1 MKNKERGNFM
11 KILFIGNSHTFVH
24 YVPLRVK
31 AYLEEN
37 GLQADVVMQT
47 HPGMGLDWHLKQSP
61 TYFNL
66 IYGDYDAVVLQ
77 HNAHPFPGKESLLS
91 SGIEMKKLIPEKT
104 KVYLYM
110 TWSEKNNPEGQ
121 AIMSESYE
129 ELGEKI
135 GAAICPVGEI
145 WWKVKENYPDELYF
159 DDGEHTSVFGASLA
173 AVVIARTFLNKDMD
187 IEECYKDAKKL
198 QELKMDDRLIDM
210 TMKDG
215 QYDMCPLKD
224 I

>member
-37 GLQADVVMQT
+37 GVQADVVMQT
-47 HPGMGLDWHLKQSP
+47 HPGMVLDWHLKQSP

-135 GAAICPVGEI
+135 GAAICPVGTI